1 MIQDPAKEERRGP
14 RSGAGQ
20 YFPPSPLIRAMV
32 ECVRPELD
40 PYDFL
45 TNECSFKDRHRH
57 EELLEYK
64 TFDSK
69 EIDDDQAAGS
79 SFPEIGD
86 TDGSGRL
93 NLKRVRAP
101 HWYTM
106 RPLVRAL
113 PIHPAIRPESK
124 ARYHGWSHNRHDSP
138 RVQPSEAP
146 EGRSGPEAM
155 GDVVAN
161 GRLPSTRQAASALAC
176 LYDVPA
182 SCHTSAQ
189 C

>member
-1 MIQDPAKEERRGP
+1 MLGQIFTKAQNMIQDPAKEERRGP

-79 SFPEIGD
+79 SFP
-86 TDGSGRL
+86 
-93 NLKRVRAP
+93 
-101 HWYTM
+101 
-106 RPLVRAL
+106 
-113 PIHPAIRPESK
+113 
-124 ARYHGWSHNRHDSP
+124 
-138 RVQPSEAP
+138 
-146 EGRSGPEAM
+146 RSVIPT
-155 GDVVAN
+155 VA
-161 GRLPSTRQAASALAC
+161 GG
-176 LYDVPA
+176 
-182 SCHTSAQ
+182 
-189 C
+189 